1 MIKVGL
7 TGGIGSGK
15 STVAK
20 ILIAEGVPVYIADEK
35 SKYLLDNDTNVISAV
50 SQEFGKEIYISG
62 IADRKLLA
70 SIVFDN
76 PERLAKLNSI
86 LHPAVER
93 DFERWAKQYQGVPYV
108 IEESAILFE
117 SRANRNMDL
126 TITVSAPIEVRVERA
141 IKRDKCSREA
151 IIARIENQISDSERE
166 KLADFIIVA
175 DDKKL
180 LIPQVLE
187 LHNKLINKEL

>member
-50 SQEFGKEIYISG
+50 SQEFGREIYISG

-93 DFERWAKQYQGVPYV
+93 DFEQWAKQYQGVPYV

-117 SRANRNMDL
+117 SNAHRNMDF
-126 TITVSAPIEVRVERA
+126 IVTVSAPEEVRIERA
-141 IKRDKCSREA
+141 TRRDNCSREA
-151 IIARIENQISDSERE
+151 VAARIKNQMSDQQRE
-166 KLADFIIVA
+166 QGADFVIVA
-175 DDKKL
+175 DNKKL

-187 LHNKLINKEL
+187 LHNKLINKTL

>member
-76 PERLAKLNSI
+76 PERLA
-86 LHPAVER
+86 
-93 DFERWAKQYQGVPYV
+93 
-108 IEESAILFE
+108 
-117 SRANRNMDL
+117 
-126 TITVSAPIEVRVERA
+126 
-141 IKRDKCSREA
+141 
-151 IIARIENQISDSERE
+151 
-166 KLADFIIVA
+166 
-175 DDKKL
+175 
-180 LIPQVLE
+180 
-187 LHNKLINKEL
+187 

>member
-93 DFERWAKQYQGVPYV
+93 DFEQWAQQHCDCPYV
-108 IEESAILFE
+108 VEESAILLE
-117 SRANRNMDL
+117 SNAHRNMDF
-126 TITVSAPIEVRVERA
+126 IVTVSAPEEVRIERA
-141 IKRDKCSREA
+141 TRRDNCSREA
-151 IIARIENQISDSERE
+151 VAARIKNQMSDQQRE
-166 KLADFIIVA
+166 QCADFVIVA
-175 DDKKL
+175 DNQKL

-187 LHNKLINKEL
+187 LHNKLINKRL

>member
-20 ILIAEGVPVYIADEK
+20 ILISEGIPVYIADEK
-35 SKYLLDNDTNVISAV
+35 SKFILDNSPDVIKAV
-50 SQEFGKEIYISG
+50 SEEFGEDIYVSG
-62 IADRKLLA
+62 IADRRLLA
-70 SIVFDN
+70 SLVFDN

-93 DFERWAKQYQGVPYV
+93 DFEQWAQQHKDAPYV

-117 SRANRNMDL
+117 SNAHRNMDF
-126 TITVSAPIEVRVERA
+126 IVTVSAPEEVRIERA
-141 IKRDKCSREA
+141 TRRDNCSREA
-151 IIARIENQISDSERE
+151 VAARIKNQMSDQQRE
-166 KLADFIIVA
+166 QGADFVIVA
-175 DDKKL
+175 DNKQL

-187 LHNKLINKEL
+187 LHNKLINKRL